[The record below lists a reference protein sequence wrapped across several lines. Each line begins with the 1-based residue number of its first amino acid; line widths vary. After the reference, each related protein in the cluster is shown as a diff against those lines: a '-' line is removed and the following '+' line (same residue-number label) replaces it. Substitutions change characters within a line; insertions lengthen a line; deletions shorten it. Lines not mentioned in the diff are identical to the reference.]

1 MVELRPWQWSDSKK
15 LTNLIN
21 NRKIWDNVRDHLPYP
36 YTYKDADLFLQHN
49 VDQVL
54 HTNFAVLRNGEIA
67 GGIGYIPKE
76 DVYKFTA
83 EIGYWIGEPYWG
95 QGIATDAIGLLI
107 RKIREQSPLIVRVY
121 AEVFDYNK
129 ASMRALEKNGFY
141 LETIRRKGVVKNGV
155 IRDDFIFV
163 LLL

>member
-1 MVELRPWQWSDSKK
+1 
-15 LTNLIN
+15 
-21 NRKIWDNVRDHLPYP
+21 
-36 YTYKDADLFLQHN
+36 

-54 HTNFAVLRNGEIA
+54 QTNFAVLKDGEII
-67 GGIGYIPKE
+67 GGVGYIPKD

-95 QGIATDAIGLLI
+95 QGLATEAIRLLI
-107 RKIREQSPLIVRVY
+107 KKIREQSPLIVRVY

-129 ASMRALEKNGFY
+129 ASMRVLEKNGFY
-141 LETIRRKGVVKNGV
+141 QEAIRRKGVVKNGI
-155 IRDDFIFV
+155 IRDDHIFV

>member
-1 MVELRPWQWSDSKK
+1 MVELRPWQWADSKT
-15 LTNLIN
+15 LTSLIN
-21 NRKIWDNVRDHLPYP
+21 NRKIWDNVRDHLPHP

-49 VDQVL
+49 VDQVVQ
-54 HTNFAVLRNGEIA
+54 TNFAVIRDGEIT
-67 GGIGYIPKE
+67 GGIGYNPKD

-95 QGIATDAIGLLI
+95 QGLATEAIRLLVK
-107 RKIREQSPLIVRVY
+107 KIREQSPLIVRVY

-141 LETIRRKGVVKNGV
+141 LETMRRKGVVKNGV
-155 IRDDFIFV
+155 IRDDYIFV

>member
-1 MVELRPWQWSDSKK
+1 MVELRPWQWADSKK
-15 LTNLIN
+15 LTSLIN
-21 NRKIWDNVRDHLPYP
+21 NRKIWDNVRDYLPHP

-49 VDQVL
+49 VDQLVQ
-54 HTNFAVLRNGEIA
+54 TNFAIIRDGEIT
-67 GGIGYIPKE
+67 GGIGYIPKD

-95 QGIATDAIGLLI
+95 QGLATEAIRLLVK
-107 RKIREQSPLIVRVY
+107 KIREQSPLIVRVY

-141 LETIRRKGVVKNGV
+141 LETMRKKGVVKNGV
-155 IRDDFIFV
+155 IRDDYIYV